1 MKKLLLILSLIFI
14 AAVHCYAQDENS
26 DNEKI
31 RDKMTEFIQKRLN
44 LSKNEAERFT
54 PVFLRYFREWRTA
67 LRENKGDMLMKQQKI
82 VEIRLRYRNEFKE
95 IVGERRSN
103 EIYVQQEIFI
113 TKLRDLRNENMPNR
127 ERPARRFRS
136 ALE

>member
-14 AAVHCYAQDENS
+14 TAVHCYAQGD
-26 DNEKI
+26 DGGNEKI
-31 RDKMTEFIQKRLN
+31 RDKMTEFIQQRLN
-44 LSKNEAERFT
+44 LSKNEAQRFT

-67 LRENKGDMLMKQQKI
+67 LRENKDVLLRQQKV

-103 EIYVQQEIFI
+103 DIYVQQEVFI
-113 TKLRDLRNENMPNR
+113 SKLRDLRNENLPNR

>member
-1 MKKLLLILSLIFI
+1 MKKLLFILSLIFI
-14 AAVHCYAQDENS
+14 AAVHCYAQD
-26 DNEKI
+26 DDRGNEKI
-31 RDKMTEFIQKRLN
+31 RDKMTEFIQQRLN
-44 LSKNEAERFT
+44 LSKNEAQRFT

-67 LRENKGDMLMKQQKI
+67 LRENKDVLLRQQKV

-103 EIYVQQEIFI
+103 DIYVQQEVFI
-113 TKLRDLRNENMPNR
+113 SKLRDLRNENLPNR

-136 ALE
+136 ALD

>member
-1 MKKLLLILSLIFI
+1 MKRLLFILSLIFI
-14 AAVHCYAQDENS
+14 AAVHCYAQD
-26 DNEKI
+26 DDRGNEKI
-31 RDKMTEFIQKRLN
+31 RDKMTEFIQQRLN
-44 LSKNEAERFT
+44 LSKNEAQRFT

-67 LRENKGDMLMKQQKI
+67 LRENKDVLLRQQKV

-103 EIYVQQEIFI
+103 DIYVQQEVFI
-113 TKLRDLRNENMPNR
+113 SKLRDLRNENLPNR

-136 ALE
+136 ALD